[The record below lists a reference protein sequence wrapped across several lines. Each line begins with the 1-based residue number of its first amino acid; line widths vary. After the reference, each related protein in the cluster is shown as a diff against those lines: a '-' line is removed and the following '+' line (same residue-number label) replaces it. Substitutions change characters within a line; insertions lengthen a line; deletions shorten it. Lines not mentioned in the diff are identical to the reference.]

1 MDFARTLLSHGVADL
16 PPNAIERDGSAFET
30 VLASG
35 GSARVVRVE
44 QDGPAAARVSVE
56 EFAPVIRHMLR
67 LDDDLREP
75 AAANLARAGYRE
87 DARAQYQWLLK
98 NAKDPS
104 QLETARR
111 ELARL

>member
-1 MDFARTLLSHGVADL
+1 LRARFS
-16 PPNAIERDGSAFET
+16 
-30 VLASG
+30 
-35 GSARVVRVE
+35 
-44 QDGPAAARVSVE
+44 
-56 EFAPVIRHMLR
+56 
-67 LDDDLREP
+67 

-87 DARAQYQWLLK
+87 DARAQYQWLLR